1 MILTVLH
8 ISRLSSGGVV
18 DVHLRSACNKTGM
31 SAYAPRD
38 TPIRQYLWLDKALLG
53 STLFFIKVVVI
64 GHFIESEHAKNTRT
78 QTKRIHRNIPSKADR
93 CSVSYTPRSV
103 GEQTKKKRKIVTHG
117 LKVPC
122 GRSSPKSPVYFS
134 SQRTASQSAPEHH
147 CVLQVTL
154 S

>member
-1 MILTVLH
+1 MYIYVVRAIKRVCQLTRHATRRFDNICGLTK
-8 ISRLSSGGVV
+8 
-18 DVHLRSACNKTGM
+18 RSWG
-31 SAYAPRD
+31 
-38 TPIRQYLWLDKALLG
+38 LLY
-53 STLFFIKVVVI
+53 FFIKVVVI

-78 QTKRIHRNIPSKADR
+78 QTKRIHRNSPSKADR